1 MKISHR
7 ELEDCRRSPRT
18 WWQARQSAG
27 GFRSFG
33 YGQALL
39 NAIHRYHRTNSA
51 RAARAHL
58 QEMIERNFTDEARID
73 QLQADFASYI
83 RWHRSSGVIVAD
95 SNIRLSYSIG
105 SFFDLGGLISRL
117 DVTGDGYRA
126 IILGAGRPNWQSEL
140 RMPLIQSAIA
150 LKYGRPVDDVSVGVQ
165 EPDGGALQEQSYTS
179 SEIATARREFERL
192 GKGVQRLASPTA

>member
-7 ELEDCRRSPRT
+7 ELEECRRSPRT
-18 WWQARQSAG
+18 WWQGRQSAG

-51 RAARAHL
+51 RAARSHL
-58 QEMIERNFTDEARID
+58 REMIDRNFTNERRIEE
-73 QLQADFASYI
+73 LEADFENYI
-83 RWHRSSGVIVAD
+83 RWHRRSGIIVAD

-105 SFFDLGGLISRL
+105 GFLDLGGLISRL
-117 DVTGDGYRA
+117 DITDNGYRA
-126 IILGAGRPNWQSEL
+126 VILGAGRSNWRNEL

-150 LKYGRPVDDVSVGVQ
+150 SKYGRPVEEVAVGVQ
-165 EPDGGALQEQSYTS
+165 DPDGSALQD
-179 SEIATARREFERL
+179 EIYASAQIASARQEFQRL
-192 GKGVQRLASPTA
+192 GEGVRRLTPP